1 MDVIVTENLTKRYG
15 QRVGIEGL
23 SLSVPL
29 GTIFGFL
36 GPNGSGKTTT
46 IRVLLAL
53 LRPTNGKATVFG
65 LDCWRHSHR
74 IKEEIGYVSGDLRL
88 HSWMTAHSALQVFG
102 QVRGRDLREP
112 GRKLV
117 EGFDLEPDVRVRN
130 MSRGMRQKLGLILAL
145 VHDPKL
151 LVLDE
156 PTSSLDPLMR
166 QLLYDE
172 LRRRAASGGT
182 VFFSSHTLSEV
193 EALCDRVAI
202 LRKGRLVADET
213 LDDLRS
219 RAKREVILRWK
230 ESARSDGVNPP
241 DFLEVKKRYAREWR
255 CVLDG
260 PAVDLIRWSA
270 SQPLEDISVGQP
282 ELETVFQAFYEERE
296 RTP

>member
-1 MDVIVTENLTKRYG
+1 MGEIVTENLTKRYG

-23 SLSVPL
+23 SLSVPS
-29 GTIFGFL
+29 GAIFGFL

-53 LRPTNGKATVFG
+53 LRPTNGKASVFG

-88 HSWMTAHSALQVFG
+88 HSWMTARSALQVFG
-102 QVRGRDLREP
+102 QVRHRDLMKSGRE
-112 GRKLV
+112 LV
-117 EGFDLEPDVRVRN
+117 DRFDLEPDIRVRD

-156 PTSSLDPLMR
+156 PTASLDPLMQ

-172 LRRRAASGGT
+172 LRKRAAAGTT

-202 LRKGRLVADET
+202 LRRGRLVADET
-213 LDDLRS
+213 LEDLRS

-230 ESARSDGVNPP
+230 ESARTDGIDPP
-241 DFLEVKKRYAREWR
+241 DFLEVKKRYVREWC

-260 PAVDLIRWSA
+260 PAMDLVRWGA
-270 SQPLEDISVGQP
+270 SQPLEDISIGQP
-282 ELETVFQAFYEERE
+282 ELETVFQAFYEEGDDA
-296 RTP
+296 P